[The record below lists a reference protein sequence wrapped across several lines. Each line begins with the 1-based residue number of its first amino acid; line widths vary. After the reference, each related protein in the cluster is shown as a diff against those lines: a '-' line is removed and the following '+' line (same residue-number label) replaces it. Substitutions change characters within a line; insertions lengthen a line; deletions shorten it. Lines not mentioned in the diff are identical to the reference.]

1 LTEGS
6 SYVQLQ
12 GPPAAQPAQQKGT
25 PTWIVGRPA
34 MPNSQLA
41 QMNSVAVGRVSISL
55 WTLGREPEPA
65 EEGALTAHEHGRPG
79 AGFHVLFT
87 SLNGAVRIARPS
99 WAMNERNREVTMQL
113 DRAQQRATPTRPTT
127 HGGNAGAGAL
137 SAALAQFDAAAE
149 LLQLEPG
156 LRDVLRVPQ
165 REFTVHFPVTRDDG
179 TVEVLSGY
187 RVQHNLARGPAKG
200 GLRFHRDTDLDEVR
214 ALAMWMT
221 WKCALVNV
229 PFGGAKGGV
238 TVDPRSLSEREK
250 EAVTRRFATELE
262 GIIGPEKD
270 IPAPDMGTTAQ
281 TMAWIM
287 DTVSMHRGYS
297 VPGVVTGKPVALGGS
312 QGRADATGQG
322 VVYTIEDACRRL
334 GLSLK
339 GARVAVQ
346 GFGNVGEATARLLD
360 RAGAR
365 LVGITDVGGGVQS
378 EAGLD
383 PARLRRYLEETGS
396 IADAPGTRPLSN
408 EDLFALDVDVLV
420 LAALEGQI
428 TADNAGSVRAR
439 ILAEGANGP
448 VEPAADPILREN
460 GVLVIPDILCN
471 AGGVIV
477 SYFEWV
483 QNREARFWSLDEI
496 NSRLREIILGA
507 AEAVWERAT
516 EAGLQPRLA
525 AHAIAVERV
534 AEATRLRGLYP

>member
-1 LTEGS
+1 MDLLTAPVALRKAS
-6 SYVQLQ
+6 
-12 GPPAAQPAQQKGT
+12 PPAA
-25 PTWIVGRPA
+25 
-34 MPNSQLA
+34 
-41 QMNSVAVGRVSISL
+41 VS
-55 WTLGREPEPA
+55 
-65 EEGALTAHEHGRPG
+65 PG
-79 AGFHVLFT
+79 A
-87 SLNGAVRIARPS
+87 SALNAALS
-99 WAMNERNREVTMQL
+99 QFDEAAEHLQL
-113 DRAQQRATPTRPTT
+113 DA
-127 HGGNAGAGAL
+127 
-137 SAALAQFDAAAE
+137 
-149 LLQLEPG
+149 G
-156 LRDVLRVPQ
+156 LRAVLRVPQ
-165 REFTVHFPVTRDDG
+165 REFTFHFPVTRDDG
-179 TVEVLSGY
+179 QVQVLRGY

-200 GLRFHRDTDLDEVR
+200 GLRFHPATDLDEVR

-238 TVDPRSLSEREK
+238 TVDPRALSEREK

-270 IPAPDMGTTAQ
+270 IPAPDVGTNAQ

-297 VPGVVTGKPVALGGS
+297 VPGVVTGKPVSIGGS
-312 QGRADATGQG
+312 LGRADATGQG
-322 VVYTIEDACRRL
+322 VVYNVQRACERL
-334 GLSLK
+334 GMQLE

-346 GFGNVGEATARLLD
+346 GFGNVGEATARLLQG
-360 RAGAR
+360 AGAR
-365 LVGITDVGGGVQS
+365 LVGLTDVGGGVYN

-383 PARLRRYLEETGS
+383 IAFLRRYLEETGS

-408 EDLFALDVDVLV
+408 EELFALDVDVLV

-428 TADNAGSVRAR
+428 TADNAGLVRAR

-448 VEPAADPILREN
+448 VEPAADPILRDN

-471 AGGVIV
+471 AAGVIV

-483 QNREARFWSLDEI
+483 QNREARFWTLDEI
-496 NSRLREIILGA
+496 NGRLREIIVGA
-507 AEAVWERAT
+507 ADAVWTKASLES
-516 EAGLQPRLA
+516 LPPRQA